1 MRHHIYGSA
10 KSSAQCDAQC
20 KLIKRHTKRHPYSN
34 ANANSGSTVGLS
46 FLRLPVRLR
55 RHVQTPVRVHDAK

>member
-10 KSSAQCDAQC
+10 KSGTQCDAER
-20 KLIKRHTKRHPYSN
+20 KPIKRHTKSDTDSN

-46 FLRLPVRLR
+46 CIRFLVRICL
-55 RHVQTPVRVHDAK
+55 HV